1 MSVLF
6 WALPL
11 RSCGQITLPL
21 RNSVFLSEGG
31 SQAKLSLLSLLE
43 LPLGDL
49 NLLPA
54 CTPQLIC
61 ILTNRCL
68 HKVAGASVVEY
79 KRSPGSS
86 AY

>member
-31 SQAKLSLLSLLE
+31 SQAKLSLMSLLE
-43 LPLGDL
+43 LPFGDL
-49 NLLPA
+49 
-54 CTPQLIC
+54 
-61 ILTNRCL
+61 
-68 HKVAGASVVEY
+68 KSASSLY
-79 KRSPGSS
+79 TTANS
-86 AY
+86 ASLQTGIWIKWLVLM